1 MWFGC
6 NCPITQAGVL
16 PIYVVEGG
24 VNEESDHTNETL
36 RYLDLAQGIS
46 SAFRSTIAL
55 EEVQ

>member
-1 MWFGC
+1 M
-6 NCPITQAGVL
+6 

>member
-16 PIYVVEGG
+16 PTYVVEGG
-24 VNEESDHTNETL
+24 VNEESDHTNEML
-36 RYLDLAQGIS
+36 GYLDLAQVMSSDFRIS
-46 SAFRSTIAL
+46 IAF